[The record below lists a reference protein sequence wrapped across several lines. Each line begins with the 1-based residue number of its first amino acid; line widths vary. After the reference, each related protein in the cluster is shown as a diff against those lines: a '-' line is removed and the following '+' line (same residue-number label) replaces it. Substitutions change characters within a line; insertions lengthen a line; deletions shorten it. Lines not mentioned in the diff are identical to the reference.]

1 MKIESLAAN
10 VANAQSIRAVS
21 GSSSRHVRQ
30 QQGFSQQDRG
40 QNAVSE
46 TGGSRADANKVS
58 PEEILDKIKELS
70 EDGLYSVRF
79 EKNDEVDQLVVKLVD
94 RQTDEVIRQ
103 IPPESILG
111 VKANLQEYAGNIVNQ
126 VS

>member
-1 MKIESLAAN
+1 MKIESLAVN
-10 VANAQSIRAVS
+10 VANAQSIRAVN
-21 GSSSRHVRQ
+21 GSSPQQVRQ
-30 QQGFSQQDRG
+30 QQNFQGDNGSRQS
-40 QNAVSE
+40 AVS
-46 TGGSRADANKVS
+46 GSSRADGNKVA
-58 PEEILDKIKELS
+58 PEEILDKIKEIS

-79 EKNDEVDQLVVKLVD
+79 EKNDEIDQLVVKLVD
-94 RQTDEVIRQ
+94 RRTDEVIRQ

>member
-21 GSSSRHVRQ
+21 GSSSQQVRQ
-30 QQGFSQQDRG
+30 EQGFSQQGRG
-40 QNAVSE
+40 QNGVSD
-46 TGGSRADANKVS
+46 GSRTDENKVS
-58 PEEILDKIKELS
+58 PEEILDKIREIS

-79 EKNDEVDQLVVKLVD
+79 EKNDEIDQLVVKLVD

-111 VKANLQEYAGNIVNQ
+111 VKANLQEYAAGNIFHQ
-126 VS
+126 MS

>member
-1 MKIESLAAN
+1 MKIESLAASM
-10 VANAQSIRAVS
+10 ANAQSVRAVNGSSPQQLRQQQNSQGDSGRRQGTVS
-21 GSSSRHVRQ
+21 GSS
-30 QQGFSQQDRG
+30 GTD
-40 QNAVSE
+40 E
-46 TGGSRADANKVS
+46 NKVS

-79 EKNDEVDQLVVKLVD
+79 EKNDDVDQLVVKLVD

-111 VKANLQEYAGNIVNQ
+111 VKANLQEYSGNIVNQ

>member
-1 MKIESLAAN
+1 MKIESLAVN
-10 VANAQSIRAVS
+10 VANAQSIRAVN
-21 GSSSRHVRQ
+21 GSSPQQVRQ
-30 QQGFSQQDRG
+30 QQQFQGDNKSRSG
-40 QNAVSE
+40 AVSE
-46 TGGSRADANKVS
+46 RSQGDENKVA
-58 PEEILDKIKELS
+58 PEEILDKIKEIS

-79 EKNDEVDQLVVKLVD
+79 EKNDEIDQLVVKLVD
-94 RQTDEVIRQ
+94 RRTDEVIRQ

>member
-1 MKIESLAAN
+1 MKIESLAASM
-10 VANAQSIRAVS
+10 ANAQSIRAVNGSSPQQVRQQHNAQEGDRGSRQGAVS
-21 GSSSRHVRQ
+21 GSS
-30 QQGFSQQDRG
+30 G
-40 QNAVSE
+40 
-46 TGGSRADANKVS
+46 ADENKVS
-58 PEEILDKIKELS
+58 PEEILDKIKEIS

-79 EKNDEVDQLVVKLVD
+79 EKNDDVDQLVVKLVD

-111 VKANLQEYAGNIVNQ
+111 IKANLQEYSGNIVNQ